1 MKKFWNL
8 ILAISVILGTV
19 ACTDEGGFI
28 LDNYTDGFSFTA
40 VIDHTRADIVDND
53 GAWQTVWSGDDT
65 LYVTSDKGNFTFTNS
80 VEEPSHFVSTDTEAS
95 VLRNATNIV
104 ITTLHEND
112 SVVDSDAGK
121 RGLCIKGVYEHFP
134 RSGKVSLNIESAFFR
149 LACDSDVTLI
159 ADAAI
164 FSGINASRYLER
176 EITLNA
182 GNDIWVA
189 FTPLVEKTSIRVMV
203 ADKKVMSAEDIALE
217 PCVIYN
223 LGKIVPESE
232 PEPEP
237 EPEPTPE
244 PENSIVYLVP
254 NDEWKSAN
262 AWFAAYLWGSNN
274 EVYVKLTDDNGDGI
288 YSAVIPKSMTNIIFC
303 RMNPAYTEFAWNG
316 DHVWTQTA
324 NLTVGVAPNNY
335 YYITYITGANSG
347 EWNNANYQPNPP
359 IVEQSTWAV
368 AGTFNDWG
376 DVLMSSTHVSN
387 VFVKQSLS
395 LRSGDKFKIKSAGSW
410 DINFGGGIT
419 NLMPNMW
426 MLGAPG
432 GKNIVVYESGTY
444 DIYFDSINE
453 RIYLMREGVDYTTA
467 TQQTENGQDPSLAD
481 VSWGLCGTHN
491 NWGNDG
497 VKDTPLVWDET
508 IGLYV
513 ALKAK
518 LTGEFK
524 VRANNSWGNDYGSNS
539 WVYADDYYGTSM
551 TKSGGNC
558 IVVSGTYDVYFDLA
572 NTLIWVRTPGS
583 EAPTM

>member
-8 ILAISVILGTV
+8 ILAIAVILGTV
-19 ACTDEGGFI
+19 ACTDEGGYI
-28 LDNYTDGFSFTA
+28 WDNYTDGFSFIA
-40 VIDHTRADIVDND
+40 VIDHTRADIVNND
-53 GAWQTVWSGDDT
+53 GDWQTVWSGDDT
-65 LYVTSDKGNFTFTNS
+65 LYVTSDKGNFIFTNS
-80 VEEPSHFVSTDTEAS
+80 AEEPSRFVSTDTEAS
-95 VLRNATNIV
+95 ALLTATNIL
-104 ITTLHEND
+104 IATQHENG

-121 RGLCIKGVYEHFP
+121 RGLSIRGEYEFFP
-134 RSGKVSLNIESAFFR
+134 KSGMVSLSIESAFFR
-149 LACDSDVTLI
+149 LACDSEVTLL
-159 ADAAI
+159 AEDAI
-164 FSGINASRYLER
+164 FSGINGSKNLEKS
-176 EITLNA
+176 ITLTA
-182 GNDIWVA
+182 GDDIWVA
-189 FTPLVEKTSIRVMV
+189 FTPCVNKTSISVMV
-203 ADKKVMSAEDIALE
+203 AGKEVTSAKDVTLG

-223 LGKIVPESE
+223 FGEII

-237 EPEPTPE
+237 EPE

-262 AWFAAYLWGSNN
+262 AWFAAYLWDSNN
-274 EVYVKLTDDNGDGI
+274 GVDVKLTDDDGDGI

-335 YYITYITGANSG
+335 YYITGMDSG

-395 LRSGDKFKIKSAGSW
+395 LKSGDKFKIKGAGSW

-426 MLGAPG
+426 MSGAPN
-432 GKNIVVYESGTY
+432 GKNIVVYKGGTY

-453 RIYLMREGVDYTTA
+453 RIYLMEEGVDYTTA
-467 TQQTENGQDPSLAD
+467 NSQTEDGEDPSLSD

-497 VKDTPLVWDET
+497 GGKDTKLVWDET

-513 ALKAK
+513 ALNAK

-524 VRANNSWGNDYGSNS
+524 VRANNKWGDDYGSNCQ
-539 WVYADDYYGTSM
+539 VFVNKEEGVPM

-558 IVVSGTYDVYFDLA
+558 IVVSGTYDVYFDLG
-572 NTLIWVRTPGS
+572 NKLIWVRTPGS
-583 EAPTM
+583 AAPINQ